1 MSQNNAEASSTNGQ
15 LSNGN
20 SSSNGIV
27 VTIRNS
33 EDYNNEPSTSRGKLL
48 MANLRATEIK
58 CDLFHLRFY
67 RITAKKTKTCQE
79 LPCGFKKYIL
89 Y

>member
-20 SSSNGIV
+20 SSSNGI